1 MDGCHGWMLW
11 IDAMDGCHAIDGC
24 HGWMLCHRW
33 MLLPC
38 NMAMRMRWMRWMDGW
53 MDAMPCDSDML
64 CDSDSDMVSTCDSDI
79 LGGDSD
85 ILGGDSDILGG
96 DSDILGGDSNILGGD
111 SNILGGINIRQRQLR
126 GHQYATA
133 ISWGASLC

>member
-64 CDSDSDMVSTCDSDI
+64 CDSDRYRHGIDM
-79 LGGDSD
+79 
-85 ILGGDSDILGG
+85 
-96 DSDILGGDSNILGGD
+96 
-111 SNILGGINIRQRQLR
+111 RQRHLRGRQRHLRGRQRHLRGRQRHLRGRQQHLRGRQQHLR
-126 GHQYATA
+126 GH
-133 ISWGASLC
+133 